1 MIHYN
6 MNKSREEKKIMPEK
20 YRNKIIQGDSL
31 EILKSIDSN
40 SVDLIFADPPYNM
53 QIQGTLTRTDGT
65 NFNGVAEEEW
75 DKFDTIQAYKQF
87 CRKWLIEC
95 QRILKKDVSSIWIIG
110 SYQNIYI
117 IGDLL
122 QELGFWL
129 INDVV
134 WKKSNPTP
142 NFRGTKF
149 TNAQETLLWATPSKK
164 TKYTFNY
171 KTMKEL
177 NNNKQMTSIW
187 ELPVAS
193 GNERLKNDE
202 GEKLHQTQKPEKLL
216 YNVIISSTKKGAL
229 VLDPFSGT
237 GTTAAMS
244 KRLGRDF
251 IGIEMDEEYV
261 HYSKQRVER
270 ELILQDEYTDAILDK
285 KLKRVSFKELI
296 KKGFIDPKEK
306 IFFNQSEKF
315 AYISEEK
322 DLFYDNKHYSIH
334 SLAGILNGV
343 QRSNGWDHWY
353 VLRGDEY
360 ISIDEYR
367 NIYREKYHSEDL

>member
-1 MIHYN
+1 
-6 MNKSREEKKIMPEK
+6 MPEK